1 MARPDKARNK
11 SIVRPM
17 LWIWSWDPTTNTII
31 HAKIRTTMVRIAVAT
46 VESVFRMPHLARM
59 AVTPAKNAEPI
70 ANRSHISVSLLSDH
84 CPLKR

>member
-1 MARPDKARNK
+1 M
-11 SIVRPM
+11 
-17 LWIWSWDPTTNTII
+17 T

-59 AVTPAKNAEPI
+59 AVTLAKNAEPI

>member
-1 MARPDKARNK
+1 
-11 SIVRPM
+11 
-17 LWIWSWDPTTNTII
+17 
-31 HAKIRTTMVRIAVAT
+31 MVRIAVAT

-70 ANRSHISVSLLSDH
+70 ANRSHISVSPLSDY